1 MSKITGQ
8 PQAALRASVA
18 NCLMGGDSIT
28 HTGDSWI
35 CDLVTFDCGGYQ
47 FKFRQKPEVINGNLD
62 LFKGAFAET
71 TEVTVADVAEDQV
84 QEVKTAIERI
94 CWLLSFAGTCQVVPF
109 EYEYPNG
116 SGLTHTFA
124 VSGVAQYFRP
134 VFEISNGTQVKSFV
148 EQTYN
153 QYARLEQTRKLNV
166 IIHYLNQAEAPAP
179 QPMEIKLILV
189 FVALESLKHTFAE
202 SQGFRFK
209 DGNFR
214 KPEWMPRD
222 KNKKNTYWF
231 KELVEMM
238 LKEVSMSYDLTAAKK
253 LRNDLIH
260 SGLSMEPYNVQSE
273 LYADVHDL
281 IREYLLRLLGYRGH
295 YSPYAFERRGVSAES
310 A

>member
-1 MSKITGQ
+1 MSKITGK

-35 CDLVTFDCGGYQ
+35 RDLVAFDCGGYQ
-47 FKFRQKPEVINGNLD
+47 FKFRQKPEVINRNFD
-62 LFKGAFAET
+62 QYKGTFFET
-71 TEVTVADVAEDQV
+71 TEVTVADVAEDKV

-124 VSGVAQYFRP
+124 VLGAAQYFRP
-134 VFEISNGTQVKSFV
+134 VFAISDGTQVKSFV

-153 QYARLEQTRKLNV
+153 QYASLEQPRKLNV
-166 IIHYLNQAEAPAP
+166 IFHYLNQAEAPA
-179 QPMEIKLILV
+179 QPMEIKLVLV
-189 FVALESLKHTFAE
+189 FVALESLKHTFAH
-202 SQGFRFK
+202 SKKITYADGAFR
-209 DGNFR
+209 R
-214 KPEWMPRD
+214 PEWKYGERG
-222 KNKKNTYWF
+222 KTYSFKK
-231 KELVEMM
+231 LVEMM
-238 LKEVSMSYDLTAAKK
+238 LEEVGMAHDLASAIN

-281 IREYLLRLLGYRGH
+281 IREYLLRLLGYRGR
-295 YSPYAFERRGVSAES
+295 YSPYAFERRGVSAEIE
-310 A
+310 